1 MTTTD
6 WSLEG
11 TARRRDRYYAAT
23 QRKFVPFREP
33 IVFRRGSMQY
43 LWDNEGRKYIDLLGM
58 NVCISVGHSHPRV
71 VDAAMQ
77 QARDLIHSTT
87 MFYHPVPAHLAEE
100 ISLTLP
106 RGGGIEWVAHF
117 TSSGAEAVDLALTMA
132 RRHAGVADIIAL
144 RSGYHGPTLGAQ
156 SVTGISGFRHG
167 PGLPGNVVFVADPNQ
182 YRGVFGPGVKP
193 YLDDIDRAIDTA
205 TTGRVAGMIVEPV
218 QGYGGIVE
226 MPPGYL
232 SGAAERVRAKGG
244 VLIADEVQ
252 AGFGRTGDNMWGFE
266 ADRVIPEIVVM
277 AKGMGNGFPIGAVIA
292 QKHVAEPMG
301 DKFLFHTYGA
311 NPTSCAAGRA
321 VLEVLREDRLQENAL
336 KVGNSLLAGLR
347 DLQQR
352 YQVIGDVRGRGLMLA
367 IELVRDRKTREPDAD
382 TTAAVFEACRE
393 HGLILSKS
401 GPYRSVLRMVPPLC
415 LSRGNVDTVI
425 SGLDA
430 AFRSME

>member
-1 MTTTD
+1 MITTD

-11 TARRRDRYYAAT
+11 TARRRDRFYAAT
-23 QRKFVPFREP
+23 QRKFVPFKEP

-106 RGGGIEWVAHF
+106 GGGGIEWVAHF

-182 YRGVFGPGVKP
+182 YRGVFGAWRQALPRRHRPGDRHGNDRP
-193 YLDDIDRAIDTA
+193 GCRDDRGIGPGIRRDRRNA
-205 TTGRVAGMIVEPV
+205 AGIPV
-218 QGYGGIVE
+218 
-226 MPPGYL
+226 
-232 SGAAERVRAKGG
+232 RR
-244 VLIADEVQ
+244 
-252 AGFGRTGDNMWGFE
+252 GRTGTGKGRRS
-266 ADRVIPEIVVM
+266 DR
-277 AKGMGNGFPIGAVIA
+277 
-292 QKHVAEPMG
+292 
-301 DKFLFHTYGA
+301 
-311 NPTSCAAGRA
+311 
-321 VLEVLREDRLQENAL
+321 
-336 KVGNSLLAGLR
+336 
-347 DLQQR
+347 
-352 YQVIGDVRGRGLMLA
+352 
-367 IELVRDRKTREPDAD
+367 
-382 TTAAVFEACRE
+382 
-393 HGLILSKS
+393 
-401 GPYRSVLRMVPPLC
+401 
-415 LSRGNVDTVI
+415 
-425 SGLDA
+425 
-430 AFRSME
+430 